1 MKTILASTVILAFMT
16 TLCTAEPCGIEV
28 QIIFRSASGDVLSLP
43 SLNTADGHRAKTS
56 ISKDHIVNETYQ
68 LPSGIFLDI
77 TPKIAGDRIHAQG
90 LFTLREAIQSEDQK
104 DSGIFDFKTRE
115 ILFKVDLRS
124 GETKKLI
131 LADGSSVEITLG
143 KTKI

>member
-1 MKTILASTVILAFMT
+1 MKTILVSTVILAFIT
-16 TLCTAEPCGIEV
+16 IFCTAEPLGVEV
-28 QIIFRSASGDVLSLP
+28 QITFRSASGDVLSPPKL
-43 SLNTADGHRAKTS
+43 TTVDGQHAKTS
-56 ISKDHIVNETYQ
+56 ISTDHIVNETYQ

-131 LADGSSVEITLG
+131 LSDGSSVEITLG
-143 KTKI
+143 TTKE